1 MPTILVERARSNGAQ
16 LERTKARLGKRGS
29 PEPPDLGTC
38 PLCSQQQLAAR
49 NCTLE
54 IIRSLNDGKGKS
66 DESRARDLCFPHL
79 LSLLVEDR
87 LSLAQRANITGAY
100 RARLSAL
107 MGSATYEQK
116 LATHK
121 RLPDPAIVNAVLR
134 ELAGH
139 HVAAATPRPGASSLP
154 VPPADDPCGPVTS
167 SSVSPDCPVCL
178 RLCDAWRSRLAML
191 DGNFEWQ
198 QDLYDLMPTAS
209 QNVWAMC
216 DQAHNTG
223 LRDSIA
229 TSGAYRMLAELDYL
243 MLNNRLAGL
252 ALPMSGIR
260 PYVHAFLQR
269 QRARRTFLA
278 SCRHPFTC
286 PVDRYIR
293 GVEQHQLS
301 RLISTLRDSDLSI
314 AYRRTQGLCMVHLC
328 SALSFA
334 PALEIGQVLLETALD
349 RNRQVLAQLEA
360 LSRIP
365 PSCQPS
371 SSAVV
376 APVGCESASLF
387 FSGVDHRHGTTQ

>member
-1 MPTILVERARSNGAQ
+1 MV
-16 LERTKARLGKRGS
+16 
-29 PEPPDLGTC
+29 
-38 PLCSQQQLAAR
+38 
-49 NCTLE
+49 
-54 IIRSLNDGKGKS
+54 
-66 DESRARDLCFPHL
+66 
-79 LSLLVEDR
+79 
-87 LSLAQRANITGAY
+87 QRADITGAY
-100 RARLSAL
+100 RTRLSAL

-121 RLPDPAIVNAVLR
+121 RLPDPAIADAVLR

-139 HVAAATPRPGASSLP
+139 HVGAATPRLGASSWP

-167 SSVSPDCPVCL
+167 SAVSPDCPVCQ

-191 DGNFEWQ
+191 DGNVEWH
-198 QDLYDLMPTAS
+198 QDLYDLMPTAP

-223 LRDSIA
+223 LHGSIA

-252 ALPMSGIR
+252 PLPMSGIR

-293 GVEQHQLS
+293 GVGQHQLS
-301 RLISTLRDSDLSI
+301 RLMSILRDPDVSI

-328 SALSFA
+328 SALSLA
-334 PALEIGQVLLETALD
+334 PPLEIGQLLLETALD

-360 LSRIP
+360 LSRIS
-365 PSCQPS
+365 PSRPPS
-371 SSAVV
+371 SSAMV

-387 FSGVDHRHGTTQ
+387 FSGVDHRRGTTQ